1 MDSAM
6 PLFDGPDQLY
16 LVRHGETHS
25 NRERRFQGQLDVPL
39 SPAGHDQAAALGR
52 WLAGRSVQFGA
63 LYSSDLRRAAQTAEV
78 VGPHL
83 GLKPVLAPGLREI
96 DCGEWQGLTGA
107 EIEARF
113 PGGLQTWHE
122 EVDTFC
128 LPGGESV
135 RDLERRMVTFYQDT
149 VAPHRGDAVLLI
161 SHGLALSVL
170 IAALLDWDLVAAW
183 RERRAG
189 MANTGVTVLTRDPAQ
204 GGYRLDRLNSTEHLP
219 RAADL
224 PATVT
229 G

>member
-1 MDSAM
+1 MDRFM
-6 PLFDGPDQLY
+6 PVFDGPARLY

-25 NRERRFQGQLDVPL
+25 NRDRRFQGQLDVPL
-39 SPAGHDQAAALGR
+39 SPAGHAQAEALGR
-52 WLAGRSVQFGA
+52 WLAGRPVRFGA
-63 LYSSDLRRAAQTAEV
+63 LYSSDLRRAAETAAT
-78 VGPHL
+78 VGAHL
-83 GLKPVLAPGLREI
+83 GLTPVPAPALREI

-107 EIEARF
+107 EIEARY
-113 PGGLQTWHE
+113 PGGLQMWHDE
-122 EVDTFC
+122 ADTFC

-135 RDLERRMVTFYQDT
+135 RDLQRRIVAFYQAT
-149 VAPHRGDAVLLI
+149 VAPRRDEAVLLV

-170 IAALLDWDLVAAW
+170 IAPLLGWDLVEAW

-189 MANTGVTVLTRDPAQ
+189 MANTGVTVLARDPAH

-219 RAADL
+219 GTADL

>member
-1 MDSAM
+1 M
-6 PLFDGPDQLY
+6 PIFDGPDQLY

-39 SPAGHDQAAALGR
+39 SPAGQAQAEALGR
-52 WLAGRSVQFGA
+52 WLADRPAPFGA
-63 LYSSDLRRAAQTAEV
+63 LYSSDLRRAAQTAETV
-78 VGPHL
+78 AAHL
-83 GLKPVLAPGLREI
+83 GLTPILAPALREI

-113 PGGLQTWHE
+113 PGGLQTWN
-122 EVDTFC
+122 DQPDAFC

-135 RDLERRMVTFYQDT
+135 RDLERRIVAFYQDS
-149 VAPHRGDAVLLI
+149 VAPQRGDAVVLI

-170 IAALLDWDLVAAW
+170 IAALLDWDLVEAW

-189 MANTGVTVLTRDPAQ
+189 MANTGVTILTRDPAQ
-204 GGYRLDRLNSTEHLP
+204 GGYRLDLLNSTEHLP
-219 RAADL
+219 QDADL

>member
-6 PLFDGPDQLY
+6 PIFDGPDQLY

-39 SPAGHDQAAALGR
+39 SPAGHEQAVALGR
-52 WLAGRSVQFGA
+52 WLADRPARFDA
-63 LYSSDLRRAAQTAEV
+63 LYSSDLRRAAQTAET
-78 VGPHL
+78 VGAHL
-83 GLKPVLAPGLREI
+83 GLTPILTPALREI

-113 PGGLQTWHE
+113 PGGLQTWHDQ
-122 EVDTFC
+122 VDTFC

-135 RDLERRMVTFYQDT
+135 RDLERRIVAFYQDT
-149 VAPHRGDAVLLI
+149 VTQYRGDAVVLI
-161 SHGLALSVL
+161 SHGLSLSVL
-170 IAALLDWDLVAAW
+170 IAALLGWDLVGAW

-189 MANTGVTVLTRDPAQ
+189 MAKTGVTLLTRDPAQ
-204 GGYRLDRLNSTEHLP
+204 GGYRLDLLNSTEHLP
-219 RAADL
+219 PTADL

-229 G
+229 D

>member
-1 MDSAM
+1 M
-6 PLFDGPDQLY
+6 PIFDGPDQLY

-25 NRERRFQGQLDVPL
+25 NREQRFQGQLDDPL
-39 SPAGHDQAAALGR
+39 SAAGQTQAEALGR
-52 WLAGRSVQFGA
+52 WLAGCPVRFGA
-63 LYSSDLRRAAQTAEV
+63 IYSSDLRRTAETAEIA
-78 VGPHL
+78 GAHL
-83 GLKPVLAPGLREI
+83 GLTPVLAPGLREI

-107 EIEARF
+107 EIEAHF
-113 PGGLQTWHE
+113 PGGLQTWLD
-122 EVDTFC
+122 EVATYC

-135 RDLERRMVTFYQDT
+135 PDLQRRIVAFYEDT
-149 VAPHRGDAVLLI
+149 VALRRDEAVLLV

-170 IAALLDWDLVAAW
+170 IAALLGWDLVEAW

-189 MANTGVTVLTRDPAQ
+189 MANTGVTVLVRDPGQ

-219 RAADL
+219 RDADL

>member
-1 MDSAM
+1 M
-6 PLFDGPDQLY
+6 PVIDGPDRLY
-16 LVRHGETHS
+16 MVRHGETHS

-39 SPAGHDQAAALGR
+39 SPEGHAQAEALGR
-52 WLAGRSVQFGA
+52 WLVRRPVRFGA
-63 LYSSDLRRAAQTAEV
+63 LYSSDLRRAAQTAET
-78 VGPHL
+78 VGAHL
-83 GLKPVLAPGLREI
+83 GLAPALAPGLREI
-96 DCGEWQGLTGA
+96 DCGEWQGLTGP
-107 EIEARF
+107 EIEARY
-113 PGGLQTWHE
+113 PGGLQTWHD

-135 RDLERRMVTFYQDT
+135 RDLQRRIVAFYHDT
-149 VAPHRGDAVLLI
+149 VARHRGDAVVLV

-170 IAALLDWDLVAAW
+170 IAALLGWDLVEAW

-189 MANTGVTVLTRDPAQ
+189 MANTGVTILTRDPAHS
-204 GGYRLDRLNSTEHLP
+204 GYRLDLLNSTEHLP